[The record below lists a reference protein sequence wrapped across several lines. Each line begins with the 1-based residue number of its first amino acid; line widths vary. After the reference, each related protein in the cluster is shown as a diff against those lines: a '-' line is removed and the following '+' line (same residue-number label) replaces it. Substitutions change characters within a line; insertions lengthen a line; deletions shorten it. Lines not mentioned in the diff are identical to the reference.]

1 MTAVV
6 ADAAAGVARRIASG
20 TATAAAVEVLT
31 TRHAYV
37 AFALL
42 LCIGLYMMIAN
53 PNLVKKIIGLNL
65 FQTAIFLLFIASA
78 YVDGGAIPIVPEG
91 GAETGL
97 YVSPLPHVIVLTAIV
112 VGVSLT
118 AVGLALCIR
127 IYDEYGT
134 LRTDVLRELLRDE
147 GTLPARSAYVDGGD
161 AGLPEGAATEADDA
175 GLAPGIATDE
185 SAATDGGAADE

>member
-1 MTAVV
+1 VTGTADAARAVV
-6 ADAAAGVARRIASG
+6 ADGALLASAGG
-20 TATAAAVEVLT
+20 AVEVLA

-78 YVDGGAIPIVPEG
+78 YVDGGAIPIVPTGGPEG
-91 GAETGL
+91 GL
-97 YVSPLPHVIVLTAIV
+97 YVSPLPHVLVLTAIV

-134 LRTDVLRELLRDE
+134 LRTDTLRELLRDE
-147 GTLPARSAYVDGGD
+147 GSMPDRRAPGSSGD
-161 AGLPEGAATEADDA
+161 GAAGGGGRDD
-175 GLAPGIATDE
+175 
-185 SAATDGGAADE
+185 

>member
-1 MTAVV
+1 MT
-6 ADAAAGVARRIASG
+6 AGVAGGLASG
-20 TATAAAVEVLT
+20 TAAASAVEVLT

-65 FQTAIFLLFIASA
+65 FQTAIFLMFIASA

-134 LRTDVLRELLRDE
+134 LRTDVLRGLLRDE
-147 GTLPARSAYVDGGD
+147 ETLPARSVTAGGND
-161 AGLPEGAATEADDA
+161 AGAGKRSSVETPCASPASSPLPSRSRLG
-175 GLAPGIATDE
+175 
-185 SAATDGGAADE
+185 

>member
-1 MTAVV
+1 MIAL
-6 ADAAAGVARRIASG
+6 AAAGG
-20 TATAAAVEVLT
+20 AAEILA

-78 YVDGGAIPIVPEG
+78 YVDGGAIPIVPTG
-91 GAETGL
+91 GPDGGL
-97 YVSPLPHVIVLTAIV
+97 YVSPLPHVLVLTAIV

-118 AVGLALCIR
+118 AVALALCIR

-134 LRTDVLRELLRDE
+134 LRTDTLRQLLRDE
-147 GTLPARSAYVDGGD
+147 GSIPESSRMSAD
-161 AGLPEGAATEADDA
+161 AGSETPSAPTAA
-175 GLAPGIATDE
+175 LAPGETGDAPGG
-185 SAATDGGAADE
+185 DGDD

>member
-1 MTAVV
+1 MTGVGVV
-6 ADAAAGVARRIASG
+6 LASG
-20 TATAAAVEVLT
+20 TAAISAFEVVT

-65 FQTAIFLLFIASA
+65 FQTAIFLLFITSA
-78 YVDGGAIPIVPEG
+78 YVEGGAIPIVASG
-91 GAETGL
+91 AAETEAF
-97 YVSPLPHVIVLTAIV
+97 VSPLPQVIVLTAIV

-134 LRTDVLRELLRDE
+134 LRTDTLRELLRDE
-147 GTLPARSAYVDGGD
+147 GAIPERPQLGDGR
-161 AGLPEGAATEADDA
+161 
-175 GLAPGIATDE
+175 IATDG
-185 SAATDGGAADE
+185 SAAADGGESDD

>member
-1 MTAVV
+1 MTALPAGSAAHAAFDVLAGSPV
-6 ADAAAGVARRIASG
+6 AAG
-20 TATAAAVEVLT
+20 TALDVLG

-37 AFALL
+37 TFALL

-53 PNLVKKIIGLNL
+53 PNLVKKVIGLNL

-78 YVDGGAIPIVPEG
+78 YVEGGAIPIVYSGGEG
-91 GAETGL
+91 P

-118 AVGLALCIR
+118 AVALALCIR

-134 LRTDVLRELLRDE
+134 LRVDTLRELLREE
-147 GTLPARSAYVDGGD
+147 GSLPAGPGLPGGESSGEGGD
-161 AGLPEGAATEADDA
+161 GDD
-175 GLAPGIATDE
+175 
-185 SAATDGGAADE
+185 

>member
-1 MTAVV
+1 MTLSV
-6 ADAAAGVARRIASG
+6 AL
-20 TATAAAVEVLT
+20 AAVASAPTADLVATTSALNVLA

-65 FQTAIFLLFIASA
+65 FQTAIFLLFVASA
-78 YVDGGAIPIVPEG
+78 YVRGGAIPIVAEG
-91 GAETGL
+91 AGETGTF
-97 YVSPLPHVIVLTAIV
+97 VSPLPHVIVLTAIV

-134 LRTDVLRELLRDE
+134 LRTDTLRELMHED
-147 GTLPARSAYVDGGD
+147 GSLPRSPTRVGDALDGG
-161 AGLPEGAATEADDA
+161 ETDD
-175 GLAPGIATDE
+175 
-185 SAATDGGAADE
+185 

>member
-1 MTAVV
+1 M
-6 ADAAAGVARRIASG
+6 AAGSPLD
-20 TATAAAVEVLT
+20 VLA

-37 AFALL
+37 AFAVL

-65 FQTAIFLLFIASA
+65 FQTAIFLLFIASG
-78 YVDGGAIPIVPEG
+78 YVEGGSIPIVPSG
-91 GAETGL
+91 AAETGT

-127 IYDEYGT
+127 IHDEYGT
-134 LRTDVLRELLRDE
+134 LRTDTLRELLRDE
-147 GTLPARSAYVDGGD
+147 GTIPGHRGADGG
-161 AGLPEGAATEADDA
+161 G
-175 GLAPGIATDE
+175 
-185 SAATDGGAADE
+185 DG

>member
-1 MTAVV
+1 MIAL
-6 ADAAAGVARRIASG
+6 AAAGG
-20 TATAAAVEVLT
+20 AVEILA

-78 YVDGGAIPIVPEG
+78 YVDGGAIPIVPTG
-91 GAETGL
+91 GPDGGL
-97 YVSPLPHVIVLTAIV
+97 YVSPLPHVLVLTAIV

-118 AVGLALCIR
+118 AVALALCIR

-134 LRTDVLRELLRDE
+134 LRTDTLRELLRDE
-147 GTLPARSAYVDGGD
+147 GSIPSAGSGD
-161 AGLPEGAATEADDA
+161 AGSETPSA
-175 GLAPGIATDE
+175 
-185 SAATDGGAADE
+185 SAAALGPGETGDATGGDGDD

>member
-1 MTAVV
+1 VSAAFVAPDFAGTA
-6 ADAAAGVARRIASG
+6 ASALASTAGV
-20 TATAAAVEVLT
+20 VDVLA

-78 YVDGGAIPIVPEG
+78 YVEGGSIPIVPTGGPEG
-91 GAETGL
+91 GL
-97 YVSPLPHVIVLTAIV
+97 YVSPLPHVLVLTAIV

-134 LRTDVLRELLRDE
+134 LRTDTLRELLRDE
-147 GTLPARSAYVDGGD
+147 GSIPSRRSPGASRSDETRGASD
-161 AGLPEGAATEADDA
+161 AGGEADD
-175 GLAPGIATDE
+175 
-185 SAATDGGAADE
+185 

>member
-1 MTAVV
+1 MTGAALAVSST
-6 ADAAAGVARRIASG
+6 DLAALASPG
-20 TATAAAVEVLT
+20 AFEVLA

-37 AFALL
+37 AFAAL
-42 LCIGLYMMIAN
+42 LCVGLYMMIAN

-78 YVDGGAIPIVPEG
+78 YVEGGAIPIVPSGGPEG
-91 GAETGL
+91 GTF
-97 YVSPLPHVIVLTAIV
+97 VSPLPHVIVLTAIV

-134 LRTDVLRELLRDE
+134 LRTDVLRELMRDE
-147 GTLPARSAYVDGGD
+147 GSLPAGPKTEGD
-161 AGLPEGAATEADDA
+161 ADGSGVNRADVEASVGGED
-175 GLAPGIATDE
+175 
-185 SAATDGGAADE
+185 AATDGGVSDD